1 MSLNNYLLEVNYIIS
16 HYRDNLNVLETKLEP
31 RLSKVSV
38 EARDFIVS
46 FVEMWGKTIR
56 KEGGLSDYATTAK
69 VIQEIL
75 KYYADFPYFT
85 GTVLY
90 ADMHHFLDVQKKE
103 KDNDWYKSK
112 AERKIFDDIDVL
124 RFCFITWNEK

>member
-46 FVEMWGKTIR
+46 F
-56 KEGGLSDYATTAK
+56 
-69 VIQEIL
+69 
-75 KYYADFPYFT
+75 
-85 GTVLY
+85 
-90 ADMHHFLDVQKKE
+90 
-103 KDNDWYKSK
+103 
-112 AERKIFDDIDVL
+112 
-124 RFCFITWNEK
+124 